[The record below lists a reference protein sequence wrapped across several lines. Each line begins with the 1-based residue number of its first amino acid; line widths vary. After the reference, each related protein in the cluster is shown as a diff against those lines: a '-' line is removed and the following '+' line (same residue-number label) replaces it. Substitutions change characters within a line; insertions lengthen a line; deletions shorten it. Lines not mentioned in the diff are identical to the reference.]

1 MKNLMEYKGYF
12 AKIEYNSDDDIFFGT
27 VEGIVDS
34 VSFEGANTNDLK
46 QAFVEAVDDYLVMC
60 ERHHKE
66 PQKYYKGSF
75 NVRVS
80 PEIHK
85 RAAMIALSNGISLNQ
100 FVERAIENSL
110 LSS

>member
-1 MKNLMEYKGYF
+1 MEYKGYF

-27 VEGIVDS
+27 IEGIVDS

-46 QAFVEAVDDYLVMC
+46 QAFVEAVDDYLFMC
-60 ERHHKE
+60 ARHHKE

>member
-1 MKNLMEYKGYF
+1 MEYKGYF
-12 AKIEYNSDDDIFFGT
+12 AKIEYNSDDDIFFGMI
-27 VEGIVDS
+27 EGIVDS